1 MDIGDVRFK
10 IAAARR
16 MLFREGVDSQ
26 TAGHVSVRVPGQEAF
41 WATPFQYFDETLP
54 EHVIKVSFSGEL
66 IEGDWPASPALN
78 FHAMAYRKRPDVNS
92 VVHHHG
98 YYTSVISGTGRPI
111 GQHNLVAT
119 LFWNDQALSFDNSN
133 ESAVNDTLLID
144 NLADKN
150 VVLIHNH
157 GCLVVG
163 PSLEVATI
171 KAILVEKAAR
181 YDFDAQLVG
190 GTPLEIPERLASL
203 KFNLEKYMLPEMWA
217 AQFRRLRKSDP
228 ELFALLDA
236 PPAANQG

>member
-1 MDIGDVRFK
+1 MDIDDVRFK

-16 MLFREGVDSQ
+16 MLYREGVDSQ
-26 TAGHVSVRVPGQEAF
+26 TAGHVSVRVPGQDAF

-54 EHVIKVSFSGEL
+54 EHVIKVSFDGEL
-66 IEGDWPASPALN
+66 LEGSWQASPALN
-78 FHAMAYRKRPDVNS
+78 FHATTYRRRTDVNS

-98 YYTSVISGTGRPI
+98 YYTSVIAGTARVV
-111 GQHNLVAT
+111 GQHNLVAA
-119 LFWNDQALSFDNSN
+119 LFWHDQALSFDNSN
-133 ESAVNDTLLID
+133 QSAVNDAMLVD
-144 NLADKN
+144 NLGDKN

-171 KAILVEKAAR
+171 KAILLEKAAH
-181 YDFDAQLVG
+181 YDFDAQAVG
-190 GTPLEIPERLASL
+190 GKELDIPERLGSL

-228 ELFALLDA
+228 ELFALLD
-236 PPAANQG
+236 